1 MAGKISIWYLK
12 ILDMENAIWKN
23 ATSVTYSRKKY
34 VFLSLHQPKPK
45 DQNQIFFVPIFLV
58 VTIQKKEETACP
70 LVFSNCDKNQHKVIR
85 YLVFRF

>member
-23 ATSVTYSRKKY
+23 ATSVTYLRKKY
-34 VFLSLHQPKPK
+34 VFLSLHQ
-45 DQNQIFFVPIFLV
+45 DQKTKNQIFFVLIFLV
-58 VTIQKKEETACP
+58 ATIQKKEETVCP

-85 YLVFRF
+85 YLVFRS